1 MFSIFFGFLPSFF
14 LFLMVFFQIF
24 DVGPKILN
32 DYKTYHKASSNVE
45 SWLVGL
51 GGRGGGVAS
60 VKTKWVPPWPPT
72 WPPLVEPLFGVMDI
86 VPMLLLRSVW

>member
-1 MFSIFFGFLPSFF
+1 MFFERGRGLEQFCRGAGLVHYVFDFFFFGFLPSLF

-60 VKTKWVPPWPPT
+60 VKTK
-72 WPPLVEPLFGVMDI
+72 
-86 VPMLLLRSVW
+86 

>member
-14 LFLMVFFQIF
+14 LFLMVFFLQIF

-60 VKTKWVPPWPPT
+60 VKTKWVPPPPT

>member
-1 MFSIFFGFLPSFF
+1 MAKNFELI
-14 LFLMVFFQIF
+14 
-24 DVGPKILN
+24 
-32 DYKTYHKASSNVE
+32 YKTYHKASSNVE

-72 WPPLVEPLFGVMDI
+72 WPPLVEPLWPPRLFGVMDI

>member
-1 MFSIFFGFLPSFF
+1 MFLIFFGFLPSLF